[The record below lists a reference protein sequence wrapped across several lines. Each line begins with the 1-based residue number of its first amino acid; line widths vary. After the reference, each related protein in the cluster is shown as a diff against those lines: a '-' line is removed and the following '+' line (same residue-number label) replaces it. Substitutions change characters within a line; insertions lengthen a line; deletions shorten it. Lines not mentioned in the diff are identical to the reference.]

1 VVLRE
6 LVTPGVSE
14 AVDRL
19 PPELTTGS
27 ARLLAYRVQLCNAAG
42 RTAGATDAVYAS
54 AGAAPHAVQE
64 LRGRAAKAGVVLEWR
79 AEPDG
84 SIELNRTAVEV
95 VAGAGKKP
103 AETRLRVDGEKN
115 TGGTVDRTARL
126 GRTYRYSA
134 QRVRTVDL
142 DGQRLELRSGPSSEV
157 VVERKDLFPPEAP
170 IGLVAVPGFGDAA
183 AGQGTGQGSTQPMI
197 DLAIDLLWEP
207 DMEPRIMG
215 YRVYRRALDGD
226 VAGAWQQLNAEV
238 VPVAAYR
245 DRTVVAGHRYG
256 YQVTAVDA
264 AGNESERSREVAETA
279 PTQ

>member
-1 VVLRE
+1 V
-6 LVTPGVSE
+6 
-14 AVDRL
+14 
-19 PPELTTGS
+19 
-27 ARLLAYRVQLCNAAG
+27 
-42 RTAGATDAVYAS
+42 
-54 AGAAPHAVQE
+54 
-64 LRGRAAKAGVVLEWR
+64 GVVLEWR
-79 AEPDG
+79 AEPDD
-84 SIELNRTAVEV
+84 SIELNRTAVEA
-95 VAGAGKKP
+95 VAGTGKKP
-103 AETRLRVDGEKN
+103 VETRLRVDGEKD

-126 GRTYRYSA
+126 GQTFRYSA

-142 DGQRLELRSGPSSEV
+142 DGQRLELRSGPSAEV

-183 AGQGTGQGSTQPMI
+183 AGQGTGQQVI
-197 DLAIDLLWEP
+197 DLAIDLSWEP